1 MMVRT
6 SVTQESAFV
15 IATLNVFSG
24 PMFAGKTSALIGS
37 IKAVV
42 DAGVSPVVIIKP
54 AMDNRFADAAIVTH
68 DGVSHMALP
77 VASAHDV
84 FAAVAAATAESD
96 AAIHLFVD
104 EVQFLDKPYFA
115 GDFHLVVHSLL
126 QAGHTVTCGGLD
138 MDWRG
143 LPFEVTARLLAMA
156 DHVTKLTARCN
167 VTGQPAQKTYKRVV
181 DGSRVALGAAET
193 YEARCN
199 GAWEGVE
206 RKQGVDGVIKTV
218 ARVS

>member
-1 MMVRT
+1 MKVP
-6 SVTQESAFV
+6 FV
-15 IATLNVFSG
+15 IATLTVFSG
-24 PMFAGKTSALIGS
+24 PMFAGKTSALIGR
-37 IKAVV
+37 IKAAVN
-42 DAGVSPVVIIKP
+42 AAANPVVIIKP
-54 AMDNRFADAAIVTH
+54 AMDSRFSSTALVTH

-77 VASAHDV
+77 VSSAHDV
-84 FAAVAAATAESD
+84 FAAVAAAMAGGD
-96 AAIHLFVD
+96 AAIQLFVD
-104 EVQFLDKPYFA
+104 EVQFLDKPYFD

-126 QAGHTVTCGGLD
+126 QAGHAVTCGGLD

-156 DHVTKLTARCN
+156 DHVTKLTARCHA
-167 VTGQPAQKTYKRVV
+167 TGLPAQKTYKRIV

-199 GAWEGVE
+199 DAWEGVD
-206 RKQGVDGVIKTV
+206 RQPSFQDSINPV